1 MGTSLH
7 YSAYQAKEIREF
19 QKALDFLEEAL
30 SISSPLEELDDVP
43 LIETK
48 IAVLLE
54 AGDDVKMA
62 YLQIQNLLLLDADN
76 EEFKEVI
83 ASEEFIALDYEA
95 LIKR

>member
-1 MGTSLH
+1 MNP
-7 YSAYQAKEIREF
+7 ER
-19 QKALDFLEEAL
+19 DR
-30 SISSPLEELDDVP
+30 LEELDDVP